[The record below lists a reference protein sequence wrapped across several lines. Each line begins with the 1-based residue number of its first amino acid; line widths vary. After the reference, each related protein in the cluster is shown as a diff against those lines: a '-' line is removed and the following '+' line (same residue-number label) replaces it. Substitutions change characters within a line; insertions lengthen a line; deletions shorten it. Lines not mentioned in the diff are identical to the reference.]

1 MAIEPVT
8 GALITGGL
16 QFLGGMLGYGAQ
28 KQDYV
33 NKVAYKKAQ
42 DEYSAWAASF
52 QAKQANVNNQF
63 QYFKD
68 QVNWAQENNYVAN
81 LRNWELAKAIEQ
93 ADVVTQTRIQAG
105 AEYIQQSDALNAA
118 NAQQAM
124 SDAMSLYH
132 YKLQG
137 LRGAASAVAGG
148 VGMVDRIQNDYANQ
162 VGNQSTILE
171 INKLFREQQ
180 LSREQAGVVN
190 QYLAQ
195 FNSQK
200 QYQMQEF
207 QDPLRP
213 YPPLPTLVGA
223 VPPSMVGGAPSATT
237 AFLSS
242 AIGAVGTGF
251 NTYTGLKS
259 LTT

>member
-1 MAIEPVT
+1 MAIDPVT
-8 GALITGGL
+8 GSLITGGL
-16 QFLGGMLGYGAQ
+16 QFLGGMLDYGAQ

-42 DEYSAWAASF
+42 DEYSAWSASF
-52 QAKQANVNNQF
+52 QAKQANVNNKF

-137 LRGAASAVAGG
+137 LRGAASAVSGG

-259 LTT
+259 LTK